1 MLSVSLMARAPRRL
15 AGRLPRM
22 YRCRY
27 QENSGTGTDIWAAI
41 G

>member
-1 MLSVSLMARAPRRL
+1 MAACAAP
-15 AGRLPRM
+15 AGGRLPRT

-27 QENSGTGTDIWAAI
+27 QENSGTGTDIRATI